1 MFLRVN
7 ISWYY
12 YLCSSN
18 PRMIRNIAI
27 CIFSLHRDIKF
38 FTEKSTGISN
48 KYKNLIIIRILF
60 GTQIAVGGDSIKYLN
75 ELKDLG
81 RFRYLNIKGHYGKH
95 LYAGR
100 TVGDLFDTYGSFKF
114 SYGWQCQ
121 SDKTL

>member
-27 CIFSLHRDIKF
+27 YIFSLHRGIKF

-48 KYKNLIIIRILF
+48 KYKNLNIIRILF
-60 GTQIAVGGDSIKYLN
+60 GTQIATGQDSIEHLD
-75 ELKDLG
+75 EFSEIKDFG
-81 RFRYLNIKGHYGKH
+81 RFRYLDIKGYYGKH
-95 LYAGR
+95 LYAGQ

-114 SYGWQCQ
+114 RYGW
-121 SDKTL
+121 